1 MVRPKIVKIEGGRS
15 LKKYLNDLLLVVI
28 AITSIGS
35 LFMKTIV
42 GQIIVGVGCLILVF
56 TANVIYIRKKE
67 EPIRWI
73 IFFNIL
79 FVLFVLCIISN
90 VLFKSDI
97 TLYLAIASLLFVVS
111 FEIFELALRI
121 KKVKK

>member
-1 MVRPKIVKIEGGRS
+1 MVSPKIVKIEGGRS
-15 LKKYLNDLLLVVI
+15 LKKYLNDLLSVVI

-35 LFMKTIV
+35 FFMKTTM
-42 GQIIVGVGCLILVF
+42 GQIIVGAGCLILVF
-56 TANVIYIRKKE
+56 TANVIHIRKKE

-73 IFFNIL
+73 IYFNIM
-79 FVLFVLCIISN
+79 FVLFILCIISN

>member
-1 MVRPKIVKIEGGRS
+1 
-15 LKKYLNDLLLVVI
+15 LKKYLNNLLSVVI

-35 LFMKTIV
+35 LFMKTTV
-42 GQIIVGVGCLILVF
+42 GQIIVGAGCLVLVI

-73 IFFNIL
+73 IYFNIM
-79 FVLFVLCIISN
+79 FVLFILCIISN